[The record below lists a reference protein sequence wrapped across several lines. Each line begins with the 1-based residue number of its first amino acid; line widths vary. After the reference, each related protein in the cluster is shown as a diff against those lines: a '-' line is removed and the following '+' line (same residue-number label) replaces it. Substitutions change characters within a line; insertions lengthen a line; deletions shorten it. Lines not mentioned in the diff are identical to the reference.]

1 MISALIHAAIR
12 RRKVVLGVAAVLS
25 VFGLVTYLNLPRE
38 SSPDIPVPFISIQVP
53 YPGVSPEDAER
64 LLVRPLETELQSL
77 EGLKEMNGV
86 AVQNAAL
93 IYLEFDVSF
102 DVDKVLQDVRA
113 KVDMARG
120 RFPPDAEEPIISE
133 NNVNDDPFI
142 GIMMYGAAPER
153 TMFQTARELQ
163 DRLET
168 LPGVLRTDLGGGR
181 EELLEVTIDPA
192 RMQAA
197 NVSATELSQVIGR
210 NNQLIPAGNLRT
222 KETEFA
228 VKIPGVIEKPEDI
241 LALPIKRNGDRL
253 ITVGDIGQVRRT
265 FKDPGRITRFN
276 GQPTFSIDVVKR
288 SGANILDS
296 VKQVRAAVAEEQK
309 RWPET
314 IQVAYTF
321 DESEFI
327 ERSLSILESGLII
340 ATILVMTI
348 IVGSLGVRQGIMVG
362 LSIPVCFMIGFLL
375 LQAFGLTL
383 NQMVMFGLVLAV
395 GILVDGGI
403 VVVEYA
409 DRKMAEG
416 MDREEAFA
424 AAGTRMFWPVVNG
437 TLTTLCAFV
446 PFLFWNSIPGKFMSF
461 LPITLMMVLSASI
474 FVALIFTPALGSIF
488 GRKQGVDL
496 HHLEEIRKSEHGD
509 PRQMDGF
516 MGWYARILWWS
527 GHHPFRVTGMAL
539 VVIVAIVTAFS
550 LQKHRTEFFLDQDPE
565 YAAVYVKARGNL
577 TPESA
582 NILVSQVEQRLVG
595 IKGVNS
601 TYVSAGK
608 MGSGGFGGPPADSVG
623 RIQIDFVDFEE
634 RKELGIR
641 GKDIADEIRKR
652 VADMPG
658 ILTEVRLPQGGPPQ
672 GKDVQVEMRGA
683 DPAALNRAA
692 DLVKA
697 KLAND
702 PQLIEQEDNRASPG
716 IELNLTIDRAAA
728 GRYGVDVLSVGQA
741 IQFVT
746 TGVLAGRFRPDDAD
760 DELDIRVR
768 FTPENRNLA
777 AFDQLKITTP
787 FGPVPASYFIKERP
801 SQQVT
806 SIQRRDGQ
814 RLVLLQA
821 NTIDKVA
828 ANQKIAELKPWLE
841 KAPIDP
847 SVRWKFSGSD
857 EEGAEAAQFFMVA
870 MLATLCMMAV
880 ILLWQFNSF
889 YGILVTLSAVIL
901 SVVGVLLGVV
911 VNVAHTFD
919 YISVIML
926 GTGII
931 ALAGVVVGHNIVL
944 VDTFYQL
951 RRQGYEPDEAAMRSA
966 VQRFRPVMLTTVVT
980 VIGLLPLMFELHPN
994 FRGLHFEYKAPGSE
1008 WWVQLSGAVVW
1019 GLSFSTLL
1027 TLFLTPAAL
1036 AAPKTLVRRFRNI
1049 WNMLFNGVAWRDRVR
1064 QGDSVR
1070 IDEEPH
1076 TAPANEDGLRP
1087 AAE

>member
-38 SSPDIPVPFISIQVP
+38 SAPDIPVPFVSIQVP

-93 IYLEFDVSF
+93 IYLEFDPSF

-142 GIMMYGAAPER
+142 GIMMFGAAPER

-163 DRLET
+163 DRLES

-222 KETEFA
+222 KDTEFA
-228 VKIPGVIEKPEDI
+228 VKIPGVVEKPEDI

-253 ITVGDIGQVRRT
+253 ITVGDIGEVRRT

-375 LQAFGLTL
+375 LQMFGLTL

-461 LPITLMMVLSASI
+461 LPITLMMVLGASI
-474 FVALIFTPALGSIF
+474 FVALIFTPALGSIM
-488 GRKQGVDL
+488 GRKAGVDE

-516 MGWYARILWWS
+516 MGWYARVLWWS
-527 GHHPFRVTGMAL
+527 GHHPFRVTGAAL
-539 VVIVAIVTAFS
+539 VILVIIGVLFFG
-550 LQKHRTEFFLDQDPE
+550 QKHRTEFFLDQDPE
-565 YAAVYVKARGNL
+565 YATVYVKARGNL

-582 NILVSQVEQRLVG
+582 NILVSQAEQRLQGVKG
-595 IKGVNS
+595 INS
-601 TYVSAGK
+601 LYVSAGK
-608 MGSGGFGGPPADSVG
+608 MGSGGFGGPPADSIG
-623 RIQIDFVDFEE
+623 RIQVDFVDFEE
-634 RKELGIR
+634 RKALGLR
-641 GKDIADEIRKR
+641 GKDIANTIRER
-652 VADMPG
+652 VSDLPG
-658 ILTEVRLPQGGPPQ
+658 VLTEVRLPQGGPPQ
-672 GKDVQVEMRGA
+672 GKDVQVEMRGS

-702 PQLIEQEDNRASPG
+702 PQLIAQEDNRASPG

-777 AFDQLKITTP
+777 AFEQLKITTP
-787 FGPVPASYFIKERP
+787 FGPVPASYFIKEKP
-801 SQQVT
+801 GQQVT

-814 RLVLLQA
+814 RLILLQA

-828 ANQKIAELKPWLE
+828 ANQKIAELRPWLE

-847 SVRWKFSGSD
+847 TVRWKFSGSD
-857 EEGAEAAQFFMVA
+857 EEGAEAAKFFAVA

-889 YGILVTLSAVIL
+889 YGIVVTLSAVVL
-901 SVVGVLLGVV
+901 SVFGVFLGVV

-919 YISVIML
+919 YISVIMM
-926 GTGII
+926 GTGVI

-1008 WWVQLSGAVVW
+1008 GWVQLSAAVVW

-1036 AAPKTLVRRFRNI
+1036 AAPKTLVRWFANI
-1049 WNMLFNGVAWRDRVR
+1049 WNLLFRNVPWENRVR
-1064 QGDSVR
+1064 QGDTVR
-1070 IDEEPH
+1070 MDEN
-1076 TAPANEDGLRP
+1076 AGGV
-1087 AAE
+1087 

>member
-1 MISALIHAAIR
+1 MISTLINAAIK
-12 RRKVVLGVAAVLS
+12 RRKVVLGVAVVAS
-25 VFGLVTYLNLPRE
+25 FFGLITYLNLPRE
-38 SSPDIPVPFISIQVP
+38 SSPDIPVPFVMIQVP

-64 LLVRPLETELQSL
+64 LLVRPMETELQSL
-77 EGLKEMNGV
+77 EGLKEMNAV

-93 IYLEFDVSF
+93 IYLEFEVNF
-102 DVDKVLQDVRA
+102 NKDKVLQDVRA

-133 NNVNDDPFI
+133 NNVNDNPFI
-142 GIMMYGAAPER
+142 GIMLFGAAPER
-153 TMFQTARELQ
+153 TLYQTSRELQ
-163 DRLET
+163 DRLEA

-181 EELLEVTIDPA
+181 EEVLEVTIDPA

-197 NVSATELSQVIGR
+197 NVSATELAQVIGR

-222 KETEFA
+222 TETEFA
-228 VKIPGVIEKPEDI
+228 VKVPGVVEKPEDI

-253 ITVGDIGQVRRT
+253 ITIGDIGQVRRT
-265 FKDPGRITRFN
+265 FKETGRITRFN

-296 VKQVRAAVAEEQK
+296 VKQVRNAVAEEQK
-309 RWPET
+309 RWPAT

-327 ERSLSILESGLII
+327 ERSLTILESGLII

-348 IVGSLGVRQGIMVG
+348 IVGSLGIRQGIMVG
-362 LSIPVCFMIGFLL
+362 VSIPVCFMIGFLL

-416 MDREEAFA
+416 MDRSEAFA

-474 FVALIFTPALGSIF
+474 FVALIFTPAFGSIF
-488 GRKQGVDL
+488 GRKQGVDE

-509 PRQMDGF
+509 PREMDGF
-516 MGWYARILWWS
+516 MGWYARVLWIA
-527 GHHPFRVTGMAL
+527 GHHPFRVTLAALAVIIAVVLAFGM
-539 VVIVAIVTAFS
+539 
-550 LQKHRTEFFLDQDPE
+550 QKHRTEFFLDEDPE

-582 NILVSQVEQRLVG
+582 DRLVQQVEQRLVG
-595 IKGVNS
+595 LKGMDS
-601 TYVSAGK
+601 IYVSSGK
-608 MGSGGFGGPPADSVG
+608 MGGGGGRGGAPADSVG
-623 RIQIDFVDFEE
+623 RLQVDFVDFET
-634 RKELGIR
+634 RKALGVR
-641 GKDIADEIRKR
+641 GKDIADEVRRR
-652 VADMPG
+652 VADVPG
-658 ILTEVRLPQGGPPQ
+658 VLTEVRLPQGGPPQ
-672 GKDVQVEMRGA
+672 GKDVQVELRGN
-683 DPAALNRAA
+683 DPAVLNQAA
-692 DLVKA
+692 DLIKA
-697 KLAND
+697 RLAAD

-716 IELNLTIDRAAA
+716 IELNLTVDREAA

-746 TGVLAGRFRPDDAD
+746 TGVLAGRFRPDDSE

-768 FTPENRNLA
+768 FTPESRNLA
-777 AFDQLKITTP
+777 AFNRLMITTP
-787 FGPVPASYFIKERP
+787 FGQVPASYFVKETP

-814 RLVLLQA
+814 RLVILQA
-821 NTIDKVA
+821 NTVEGVA
-828 ANQKIAELKPWLE
+828 ANQKIAQLRPWLE
-841 KAPIDP
+841 TAPIDP
-847 SVRWKFSGSD
+847 NVRWKFTGAD
-857 EEGAEAAQFFMVA
+857 EEGAEAAQFFVLA

-889 YGILVTLSAVIL
+889 YGIVVTLSAVIL

-911 VNVAHTFD
+911 VNLAHTFD

-926 GTGII
+926 GTGVI

-951 RRQGYEPDEAAMRSA
+951 RRQGYEADEAAMRSA

-980 VIGLLPLMFELHPN
+980 VVGLLPLMFQLHPN
-994 FRGLHFEYKAPGSE
+994 FRGLHFEYRAPGSE
-1008 WWVQLSGAVVW
+1008 WWVQLSASVVW

-1036 AAPKTLVRRFRNI
+1036 AAPRTLSRRFRNI
-1049 WNMLFNGVAWRDRVR
+1049 YLLMRGRQAWSDRVR
-1064 QGDSVR
+1064 RSDSVR
-1070 IDEEPH
+1070 QDEVV
-1076 TAPANEDGLRP
+1076 G
-1087 AAE
+1087 AE